1 MHAGGMGQRGVPRT
15 TKRPS
20 RALRP
25 IVANAAHLEWDDVD
39 ACADDADTNL
49 FISGQLKWLVA

>member
-1 MHAGGMGQRGVPRT
+1 
-15 TKRPS
+15 
-20 RALRP
+20 
-25 IVANAAHLEWDDVD
+25 VANAAHLEWDDVD